1 MASSSSSSPSSSSFL
16 ALLFRMKYIN
26 RWGLMKNS
34 RSENLT
40 EHSAE
45 TALIAH
51 YLAVCGNRYGKKSYN
66 PERLALLALY
76 HDATEIITGDLPTPI
91 KYYSREMR
99 ETYRAVEENAQK
111 ELLARL
117 PDELRDEYAP
127 YIGEDCTPE
136 EQKLLKAADKL
147 SALIKCVEE
156 EKNGNAEFSRARE
169 STLAAIRALQCDEAE
184 RFLWEALP
192 AFSLTLDEL

>member
-1 MASSSSSSPSSSSFL
+1 MDSSFL

-34 RSENLT
+34 RNENLT
-40 EHSAE
+40 EHTAE

-51 YLAVCGNRYGKKSYN
+51 YLALCGNRYFQKSFD
-66 PERLALLALY
+66 PEHLALLALY

-99 ETYRAVEENAQK
+99 ETYRAVEENAQN

-117 PDELRDEYAP
+117 PDELRDDYAA
-127 YIGEDCTPE
+127 YIREDCTPE
-136 EQKLLKAADKL
+136 ERLLLKAADKL

-156 EKNGNAEFSRARE
+156 EKNGNTEFSRARE
-169 STLAAIRALQCDEAE
+169 STLASIRALHCDEAD
-184 RFLWEALP
+184 RFLETVLP